1 MQNVDKSQMNAAV
14 INVCKLLLIKAFT
27 RRAISNMSACWKY
40 KKTYN
45 EMIIINL
52 LITIKPTIIRN
63 N

>member
-1 MQNVDKSQMNAAV
+1 MNAAV